1 MEAARNGHRTWL
13 AGRDVGHIPFRIESA
28 AGRLFLN
35 QLVLRFV
42 FHRVLTVDT
51 PMGRRARPKMIAHS
65 GPLIRTRP
73 EDLLRAGVKRVPRLR
88 GAKAGKPVLDD
99 GTVMEVANVV
109 WCTGFDHGMSWLD
122 LPVFDDQ
129 GHPRHK
135 SGICEEHQ
143 GLYFVGLHFL
153 HSVSS
158 TMIHGAAR
166 DAKRIADAID
176 ARSI

>member
-1 MEAARNGHRTWL
+1 
-13 AGRDVGHIPFRIESA
+13 
-28 AGRLFLN
+28 
-35 QLVLRFV
+35 
-42 FHRVLTVDT
+42 
-51 PMGRRARPKMIAHS
+51 
-65 GPLIRTRP
+65 
-73 EDLLRAGVKRVPRLR
+73 LLRAGVKRVPRLR
-88 GAKAGKPVLDD
+88 GAKEGKPVLDD
-99 GTVMEVANVV
+99 GTAMEVANIV

-122 LPVFDDQ
+122 LPVFDDH

-135 SGICEEHQ
+135 SGICEEHP

-176 ARSI
+176 PRSI